1 MNTVVISA
9 GSNIN
14 PHENLSNAEELLRR
28 EVRVLACASRIVTKP
43 VGFTDQPDFVNTAF
57 LVETALDM
65 ASLTA
70 YLKSVETSLA
80 RKRGPEKS
88 GPRTID
94 LDIAVFDGSI
104 VDEDVFERDFL
115 RKLILEVA
123 PQMKD
128 KLVRR

>member
-1 MNTVVISA
+1 MNTAVISA

-14 PHENLSNAEELLRR
+14 PHENLFKAEELLRR
-28 EVRVLACASRIVTKP
+28 ELRVLACAGRLVTKP
-43 VGFTDQPDFVNTAF
+43 VGFSDQPDFVNTAF

-65 ASLTA
+65 PSLNA
-70 YLKSVETSLA
+70 YLKSVETSLG
-80 RKRGPEKS
+80 RVRGPEKS
-88 GPRTID
+88 GPRSID
-94 LDIAVFDGSI
+94 LDIAVFNGTV

-128 KLVRR
+128 KLVR

>member
-14 PHENLSNAEELLRR
+14 PHENLSKAEELLRR
-28 EVRVLACASRIVTKP
+28 ELRVLACAGRLVTKP
-43 VGFTDQPDFVNTAF
+43 VGFADQPDFVNTAF

-65 ASLTA
+65 VSLKA
-70 YLKSVETSLA
+70 YLKSVEASLC
-80 RKRGPEKS
+80 RVRGPEKS
-88 GPRTID
+88 GPRSID
-94 LDIAVFDGSI
+94 LDIAVFNGSI

-123 PQMKD
+123 PQMKN
-128 KLVRR
+128 RFP